1 MQSSKEHSFLEEE
14 KAGKLYSSA
23 VDGVTVGLPANAFL
37 FVLPL
42 MALLIYLLRSGLF
55 DKFKSSSSSYAAALP
70 EYSFAYEP
78 PSYGAPPLQEYGPPG
93 RSFDLRVCM
102 INSNLTEE
110 FACSRNFPNNNL
122 NFIRLR
128 STTS

>member
-1 MQSSKEHSFLEEE
+1 MGGQLFDMQSSKEHNFLEEE

-70 EYSFAYEP
+70 EYSSAYEP
-78 PSYGAPPLQEYGPPG
+78 TSYGAPPLQEYGPPG
-93 RSFDLRVCM
+93 NTLNLKVCK
-102 INSNLTEE
+102 
-110 FACSRNFPNNNL
+110 
-122 NFIRLR
+122 
-128 STTS
+128 